1 MERKKAARGV
11 DTVKLTETWL
21 GKWSEYSY
29 DFTKEVNNHSP
40 SLYFCSDMTSLMD
53 LSDKI
58 PALWNTYEAPRSISN
73 LNSKKDGLQP

>member
-1 MERKKAARGV
+1 
-11 DTVKLTETWL
+11 
-21 GKWSEYSY
+21 
-29 DFTKEVNNHSP
+29 
-40 SLYFCSDMTSLMD
+40 MD